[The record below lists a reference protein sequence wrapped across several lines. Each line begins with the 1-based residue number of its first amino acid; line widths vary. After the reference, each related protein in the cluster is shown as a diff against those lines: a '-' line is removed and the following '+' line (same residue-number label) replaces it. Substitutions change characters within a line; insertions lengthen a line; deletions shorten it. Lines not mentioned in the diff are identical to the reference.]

1 MKWSRS
7 QMNEPVTLSQTVPA
21 TTSEAAGEPIRLLK
35 FLAYLAIGGTERQV
49 LNIRQ
54 GLDASRFNVH
64 LGCFGFF
71 DEQLAEDLSGTP
83 IEVYKVR
90 NLYGVGTIK
99 ECLRFASYLK
109 QNQIDIVHAYN
120 FYANVFAVPAAR
132 LARVPVVLA
141 SIRDTGDSLTA
152 KQRAVNRLFC
162 RLADRVIVNAEAIKR
177 ILVAEGYRRERITVI
192 PNGILCPPLEKDK
205 DPFLRQEFGLS
216 VDDVLIGVISRI
228 ARGKGLEYLLDA
240 APEVIARIP
249 RAKFLIIGD
258 NSFNPEYREEL
269 KRQTIR
275 LGLQDRVVF
284 TGFRLDVPRI
294 LSSLT
299 VSVLPSLNEGL
310 SNSLLESMAAA
321 CPVVATTVGGNP
333 EVVVD
338 GETGFLVP
346 PRNPAALVEAI
357 CRVVL
362 TPGLRNSLGQ
372 AGRQR
377 VLTHFSN
384 ERMIRNVERLYGELL
399 EAHQRN
405 TAGRFQNVA
414 QR

>member
-1 MKWSRS
+1 MSFSSRS
-7 QMNEPVTLSQTVPA
+7 HVNDPLSAIQTVAPAAPA
-21 TTSEAAGEPIRLLK
+21 TARESIRLLK

-54 GLDASRFNVH
+54 GLDASRFDVH

-71 DEQLAEDLSGTP
+71 DEQLAEDLTGTP

-90 NLYGVGTIK
+90 NLYGLGTIR
-99 ECLRFASYLK
+99 ECLRLASYLK
-109 QNQIDIVHAYN
+109 RHEIDIVHAYN

-141 SIRDTGDSLTA
+141 SIRDTGESLTG
-152 KQRAVNRLFC
+152 KQRAVNKVFC

-177 ILVAEGYRRERITVI
+177 ILVADGYNAERITVI
-192 PNGILCPPLEKDK
+192 PNGILCPTPATDK
-205 DPFLRQEFGLS
+205 DHFLRQEFGLS
-216 VDDVLIGVISRI
+216 AHDVLIGVVSRI
-228 ARGKGLEYLLDA
+228 ARGKGLEYLLEG
-240 APEVIARIP
+240 APDVIARIP
-249 RAKFLIIGD
+249 QVKFLIIGD
-258 NSFNPEYREEL
+258 NSFNPDYREEL
-269 KRQTIR
+269 KRQTIK
-275 LGLQDRVVF
+275 LGLQDRVIF

-294 LSSLT
+294 LSSLAL
-299 VSVLPSLNEGL
+299 SVLPSLNEGL

-321 CPVVATTVGGNP
+321 VPVVTTTVGGNP

-346 PRNPAALVEAI
+346 PRNPDALADAI
-357 CRVVL
+357 CRVLL
-362 TPGLRNSLGQ
+362 TPGLRNRLGQ

-384 ERMIRNVERLYGELL
+384 ERMIQNVERLYGELL
-399 EAHQRN
+399 DAHHRKP
-405 TAGRFQNVA
+405 AGRSKG
-414 QR
+414 